1 MMIGASH
8 LGVLSVA
15 LNVWRGDVNTPAR
28 IGSGLTAVDIELM
41 RGSES
46 RLAKERGSDVETST
60 AAPQLSAEK
69 RHCAGP
75 IVYAPV

>member
-41 RGSES
+41 RGCRVGIS
-46 RLAKERGSDVETST
+46 
-60 AAPQLSAEK
+60 
-69 RHCAGP
+69 
-75 IVYAPV
+75 